1 MNEDNVSYTDIEA
14 MNLTSGIPPRDF
26 KTHHLT
32 PRPYNKSNTLSKL
45 VQQQLIHTWGTICQR
60 VEWTAYKSQTF
71 NGASVEVWERIS
83 NFIPHFIKD
92 VITYPHWEYS

>member
-14 MNLTSGIPPRDF
+14 MNLTTGIPPRDF

-45 VQQQLIHTWGTICQR
+45 VQQQLIHTWGTMCQR
-60 VEWTAYKSQTF
+60 VEWT
-71 NGASVEVWERIS
+71 ELIS
-83 NFIPHFIKD
+83 PKPLTVQALKFG
-92 VITYPHWEYS
+92 SG